1 MTGGVAAPKPRCV
14 QKTGVGG
21 GGGETGR
28 PTDRQRRRRQH
39 DRGSGSTK
47 ASLCAEDRS
56 GGGDRQTN
64 RQTET
69 TETT

>member
-14 QKTGVGG
+14 QKTGV
-21 GGGETGR
+21 GGETGR

-56 GGGDRQTN
+56 GGGGDRQTN